1 MEDTEVSKICL
12 EYWNALSADLYRESP
27 FRSLIIN
34 YCAPDPDPCS
44 MTFWIR
50 MYRYRIQIRIHALK
64 NFLKF
69 QRSISQLE
77 DTC

>member
-34 YCAPDPDPCS
+34 YCAPDPCS

-50 MYRYRIQIRIHALK
+50 IGTEYRSGSMHLK
-64 NFLKF
+64 IF
-69 QRSISQLE
+69 
-77 DTC
+77 

>member
-50 MYRYRIQIRIHALK
+50 IGTEYRSGSMHLK
-64 NFLKF
+64 TF
-69 QRSISQLE
+69 
-77 DTC
+77 

>member
-50 MYRYRIQIRIHALK
+50 IGTEYR
-64 NFLKF
+64 
-69 QRSISQLE
+69 S
-77 DTC
+77 